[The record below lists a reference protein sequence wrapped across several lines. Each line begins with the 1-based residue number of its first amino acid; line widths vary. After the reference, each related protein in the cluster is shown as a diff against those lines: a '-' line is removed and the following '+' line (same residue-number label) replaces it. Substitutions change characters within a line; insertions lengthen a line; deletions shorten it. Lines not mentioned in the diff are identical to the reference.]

1 MIPMKILT
9 IVGARPQFIKAA
21 TLSRVISS
29 NSDVREIILH
39 TGQHY
44 DQNMSE
50 IFFRELNIPEP
61 DINLEVGSGSHGV
74 QTGAMLAGIEEQLL
88 KHKPDIT
95 LVYGDTNSTLAGALA
110 SVKLHIPVAHVE
122 AGLRSFN
129 RAMPEEIN
137 RIATDSISDLLLAPT
152 QTAMSHLAREG
163 LGQYAHFTGDV
174 MYDSILFYRAWVSKD
189 PHKYLTPGLPDSY
202 YLATIHRAENT
213 DNPEN
218 LKAIF
223 QAFESI
229 SQPVVLPVHPRT
241 RKIIADQ
248 TKIPSNLYL
257 TDPVGYLQMMKLTL
271 DSIKVLTDSGGLQK
285 EAYFLGRPC
294 ITLRTET
301 EWVETLHDGWNT
313 ITGTDPEKITTAIHQ
328 PFPTSSRRG
337 DFGDGKAAE
346 AILKKLQSF

>member
-1 MIPMKILT
+1 MKILT

-21 TLSRVISS
+21 TLSRVIS
-29 NSDVREIILH
+29 NSDEINEIILH

-61 DINLEVGSGSHGV
+61 DINLEVGSGSHGT
-74 QTGAMLAGIEEQLL
+74 QTGAMLAGIEEHLL
-88 KHKPDIT
+88 KHKPDMT

-152 QTAMSHLAREG
+152 QTAMTHLNREG
-163 LGQYAHFTGDV
+163 LGAYAHFTGDV
-174 MYDSILFYRAWVSKD
+174 MYDSVLFYRSGIEND
-189 PHKYLTPGLPDSY
+189 PDQYRTRGVPDHY

-213 DNPEN
+213 DQPEN
-218 LKAIF
+218 LNDIFEAFDAID
-223 QAFESI
+223 QTI
-229 SQPVVLPVHPRT
+229 VLPVHPRT
-241 RKIIADQ
+241 RKFI
-248 TKIPSNLYL
+248 TERVKIPSNLKL
-257 TDPVGYLQMMKLTL
+257 IDPVGYLQMMKLTM

-313 ITGTDPEKITTAIHQ
+313 ITGTNPEKIANAIRQ
-328 PFPTSSRRG
+328 PFPSAPRKH